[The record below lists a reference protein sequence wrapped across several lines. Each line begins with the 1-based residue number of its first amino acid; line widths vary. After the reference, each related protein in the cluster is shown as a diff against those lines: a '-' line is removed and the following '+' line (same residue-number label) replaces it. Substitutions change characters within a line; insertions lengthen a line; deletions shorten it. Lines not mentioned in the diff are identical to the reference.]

1 MKPSSNPHFPQIRY
15 YHIRVFY
22 YLLLYL
28 YLPIFDRSKQST
40 LKTVGETLR
49 LLRESKNL
57 LLREVAASIEI
68 DPTLLSKIERG
79 QRKATK
85 EQVIKLAH
93 FFKADEKELLVLFL
107 SDRIV
112 SEMQNE
118 TLAKEAIQL
127 AEQQIE
133 YITNKKKT
141 KKK

>member
-1 MKPSSNPHFPQIRY
+1 M
-15 YHIRVFY
+15 
-22 YLLLYL
+22 
-28 YLPIFDRSKQST
+28 PIFDRSKQST

-49 LLRESKNL
+49 LLREGKNL

-112 SEMQNE
+112 SEVQNE

-133 YITNKKKT
+133 YITSKKKT